1 MWQYNEIFSKIK
13 DLAYNVTTHLS
24 YPVRQ
29 PAEDEHSD
37 NSQHKLCNLASKNCC
52 FNIGRID
59 EKKDEVD
66 THRNGD
72 WPIAHSK
79 LTQ

>member
-1 MWQYNEIFSKIK
+1 MWQYNEIFYEKK
-13 DLAYNVTTHLS
+13 DLTLNATTHLS

-66 THRNGD
+66 THRDGD